1 MPTPIAYMGSSVKN
15 STRLKA
21 AEVLA
26 RVPGANTITH
36 VWGYDPNPRNTEH
49 HTGLAADF
57 MVSQNKALG
66 DAVYTYLWINRERLG
81 VKHIIWQQHIIS
93 TVTDPGIRRKMA
105 DRGSPTENHMDH
117 VHVMFFDK
125 AYVKP
130 TVVRKP
136 IVKPGKTVKVTT
148 ILRKG
153 MTGNAVRS
161 LQKGLNRVFPAYSRL
176 AVDGAFGNNTE
187 RVVKEFQERSG
198 LVPDGEVGPKTR
210 AKLNA
215 VGVNF

>member
-1 MPTPIAYMGSSVKN
+1 MPSAIAYMGSSVKN

-36 VWGYDPNPRNTEH
+36 VWGFDPNPRNTEH

-57 MVSQNKALG
+57 MVFQNKALG
-66 DAVYTYLWINRERLG
+66 DSIYTYLWINRERLG

-93 TVTDPGIRRKMA
+93 TVTDPGIRRPMA

-136 IVKPGKTVKVTT
+136 EPKSKPTPTRTT

-153 MTGNAVRS
+153 TTGNAVRS
-161 LQKGLNRVFPAYSRL
+161 LQRGLNRVFPAYAHL
-176 AVDGAFGNNTE
+176 TTDGIFGNATE
-187 RVVKEFQERSG
+187 RAVKEFQSRSG
-198 LVPDGEVGPKTR
+198 LTVDGEVGPKTR
-210 AKLNA
+210 AKLDSMGI
-215 VGVNF
+215 VF